1 MSAAVAAAVKA
12 AILALTD
19 GNTKQK
25 IGWVLAAILSPVIL
39 LISFLYS
46 LGSGA
51 SSHNLSV
58 VELCFYGGTIPAG
71 TFEEYRAYI
80 VEMRMGFVQLER
92 PWKISEN

>member
-1 MSAAVAAAVKA
+1 MSAAVATAVKA

-19 GNTKQK
+19 GNTRQK
-25 IGWVLAAILSPVIL
+25 IGWVLAAIL